1 LQLNPKNHFFCKAF
15 QAYKNHTI
23 TTMSRKYKFYN
34 KEGVYFVSFAV
45 VYWLDVFI
53 RRKYQDIIVDSL
65 NYCIKEKG
73 MEVYCWCLMPNHM
86 HMVFRAKNNNP
97 TDILRDFKTFTSKQ
111 LQKAIAE
118 NPKESRK
125 KWLLLM
131 MREAGSHNSNVKNSQ
146 FWQQNN
152 QQTELWNN
160 NIIDQK
166 VNYIHK
172 NPVVA
177 GFVNEPWEW
186 RLSSAIDFTGQKGLV
201 DIEPIRF
208 T

>member
-1 LQLNPKNHFFCKAF
+1 
-15 QAYKNHTI
+15 
-23 TTMSRKYKFYN
+23 M
-34 KEGVYFVSFAV
+34 SFAV

-86 HMVFRAKNNNP
+86 HMIFRAKNNNP
-97 TDILRDFKTFTSKQ
+97 TYILRDFKTFTSKQ

-131 MREAGSHNSNVKNSQ
+131 MREAGSQNSNVKNSQ

-160 NIIDQK
+160 KIIDQK

-201 DIEPIRF
+201 DIEPI
-208 T
+208 